1 MTDDTAILSL
11 VLKNANSELLRL
23 SEEVDAFADRIALAD
38 DVRFGLQL
46 CLEEAFMN
54 IVNYG
59 FDDTDE
65 HEIRVNLGMQ
75 SDGRILQL
83 SIVDDGQ
90 ELGFLEK
97 SYSELDS
104 LLEDQTLGGLGFH
117 LMRQYSDDL
126 SYERRDGRNHL
137 LLMKN
142 IAQAAEPGE
151 Q

>member
-142 IAQAAEPGE
+142 IAQAAGPGE